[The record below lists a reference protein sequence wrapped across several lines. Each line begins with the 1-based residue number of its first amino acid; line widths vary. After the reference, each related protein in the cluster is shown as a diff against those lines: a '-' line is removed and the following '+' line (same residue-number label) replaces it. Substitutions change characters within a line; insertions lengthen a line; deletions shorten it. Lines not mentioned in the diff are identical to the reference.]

1 MEFFSPI
8 SPLLNL
14 VNCPESEAFA
24 IINNGIGFVFFFV
37 LIDKLLKKL
46 DMIDTYKK
54 KANKSVGSN
63 IRTLRH
69 QRGWSQEDV
78 ANRLGISI
86 PAFSK
91 IETGVTD
98 INLSRLEQIANIYEI
113 NVVNLLSLDVQDV
126 EPQVSGL
133 NIAQKKIQDREIEI
147 ASLQR
152 KVILL
157 YEELRNRTPEPV

>member
-1 MEFFSPI
+1 MI
-8 SPLLNL
+8 TIDL
-14 VNCPESEAFA
+14 VPRMN
-24 IINNGIGFVFFFV
+24 
-37 LIDKLLKKL
+37 DTLKRS
-46 DMIDTYKK
+46 
-54 KANKSVGSN
+54 ANKHVGQN

-98 INLSRLEQIANIYEI
+98 INLSRLEQIANIYEVNI
-113 NVVNLLSLDVQDV
+113 VNLLSLEAEDP
-126 EPQVSGL
+126 EPQQSSL
-133 NIAQKKIQDREIEI
+133 NLAQKKIQDREAEI
-147 ASLQR
+147 ANLQR

-157 YEELRNRTPEPV
+157 YEELRNRTPHMI

>member
-1 MEFFSPI
+1 MNDS
-8 SPLLNL
+8 
-14 VNCPESEAFA
+14 
-24 IINNGIGFVFFFV
+24 
-37 LIDKLLKKL
+37 
-46 DMIDTYKK
+46 TKK
-54 KANKSVGSN
+54 KTNKSIGKN

-98 INLSRLEQIANIYEI
+98 INLSRLEQIANIFEI
-113 NVVNLLSLDVQDV
+113 TVAQILSVEEGEVDLTPSNLS
-126 EPQVSGL
+126 
-133 NIAQKKIQDREIEI
+133 IAQKKLVDRESEI

-157 YEELRNRTPEPV
+157 YEELRNKSILVL

>member
-1 MEFFSPI
+1 MTE
-8 SPLLNL
+8 N
-14 VNCPESEAFA
+14 
-24 IINNGIGFVFFFV
+24 
-37 LIDKLLKKL
+37 LKKK
-46 DMIDTYKK
+46 T
-54 KANKSVGSN
+54 NKSVGKN

-98 INLSRLEQIANIYEI
+98 INLSRLEQIANIYEV
-113 NVVNLLSLDVQDV
+113 NVINLLSLDAESA
-126 EPQVSGL
+126 EPQVSNL
-133 NIAQKKIQDREIEI
+133 SIAQKKIIDREAEI
-147 ASLQR
+147 ANLQR

-157 YEELRNRTPEPV
+157 YEELRNRTAEAV

>member
-1 MEFFSPI
+1 MTEH
-8 SPLLNL
+8 
-14 VNCPESEAFA
+14 
-24 IINNGIGFVFFFV
+24 
-37 LIDKLLKKL
+37 LKKK
-46 DMIDTYKK
+46 T
-54 KANKSVGSN
+54 NTSVGKN

-98 INLSRLEQIANIYEI
+98 INLSRLEQIANIYEV
-113 NVVNLLSLDVQDV
+113 NVINLLSLDAEEP
-126 EPQVSGL
+126 EPQLSNL
-133 NIAQKKIQDREIEI
+133 SIAQKKILDRETEI
-147 ASLQR
+147 ANLQR

-157 YEELRNRTPEPV
+157 YEELRTKTPATA

>member
-1 MEFFSPI
+1 MTE
-8 SPLLNL
+8 
-14 VNCPESEAFA
+14 
-24 IINNGIGFVFFFV
+24 
-37 LIDKLLKKL
+37 
-46 DMIDTYKK
+46 TQKK
-54 KANKSVGSN
+54 KTDKNVGKN
-63 IRTLRH
+63 IRTIRH

-113 NVVNLLSLDVQDV
+113 NVVNLLALDAGPV
-126 EPQVSGL
+126 EPQISNQSIL
-133 NIAQKKIQDREIEI
+133 QKKIVERELEI
-147 ASLQR
+147 ANLQR

-157 YEELRNRTPEPV
+157 YEELRNRTAATV

>member
-1 MEFFSPI
+1 MTENF
-8 SPLLNL
+8 
-14 VNCPESEAFA
+14 
-24 IINNGIGFVFFFV
+24 
-37 LIDKLLKKL
+37 K
-46 DMIDTYKK
+46 T
-54 KANKSVGSN
+54 KANKSVGAN

-98 INLSRLEQIANIYEI
+98 INLSRLEQIAAIYEV
-113 NVVNLLSLDVQDV
+113 NVVRLLSLDAVDK
-126 EPQVSGL
+126 EPQAVSMKV
-133 NIAQKKIQDREIEI
+133 AQKKIQDRESEI

-157 YEELRNRTPEPV
+157 YEELRNRTAEAV